1 MRMKIYNLLV
11 NRHYG
16 IQQRYHKFH
25 DKARG
30 FKKILSWFYLLWLN
44 LLYYVFF
51 CRFLDKYNEHM
62 PDYEKELIVDSS
74 ETYAFKQ
81 KFTKTPQWYIE
92 HLKEY
97 EFISFDI
104 FDTLIFR
111 PFSNPTD
118 VFYLLGEKLSFMDFK
133 RLRMEAEW
141 KARQKCFDKN
151 EHYEITLDDIWD
163 VLSRETGIDKEVGM
177 QAEIDLEVN
186 LCYANPFMK
195 QVYDAA
201 VAMGKH
207 VMIISDMY
215 IPADTMKKILDKNG
229 IAGYKKLYV
238 SCDYGKNKAGGD
250 LYEYVKEE
258 LKLSNDVSKIWAHV
272 GDNHNSDIINAKK
285 NNISTYHYPNIN
297 ENSDKYRPSD
307 MTPIIGGAYRG
318 IVNEHLYNGLNEFSM
333 EYEYGYV
340 YGGLFVLGYCSF
352 VHDYYVKN
360 NIDKLFFLSRDGDIL
375 KQVYDYL
382 YPDEATEYVYWSR
395 RSATKLM
402 ANYNKY
408 DYFRRFIHHKANGKY
423 TIESVLM
430 SMELDSIMHVLINT
444 TYEEDDDEQA
454 KKVKSNKEKKT
465 VIKLELSDTLTSSN
479 APKLQK
485 ILEKNWDKVLKV
497 YENEE
502 IGAKKYFK
510 DLTEG
515 CKKICAVDIGWAGSG
530 AISMSY
536 LLENV
541 WKFDCEL
548 TGIIAGTNSIHNFEI
563 DASETFLLNG
573 KLVSYMYS
581 WAHNRDL
588 FVKHDPN
595 KNYNVFWEL
604 LLSSPTKQ
612 FKGFG
617 FDRGTDEVLLKFGKL
632 DYNSEGMVEIQKGI
646 LDFVA
651 NYKKHFG
658 NFTYMFNISGR
669 DVYAPMIVAG
679 SYKERYLKVI
689 EKKFDLE
696 INVS

>member
-1 MRMKIYNLLV
+1 MKIYNALV

-51 CRFLDKYNEHM
+51 CRFLDRYNEHM
-62 PDYEKELIVDSS
+62 PDYEKELIYDSS
-74 ETYAFKQ
+74 ESYVFKQ
-81 KFTKTPQWYIE
+81 KFTKSPQWYIDK
-92 HLKEY
+92 LKNY
-97 EFISFDI
+97 DYISFDI

-111 PFSNPTD
+111 PFSKPTD

-133 RLRMEAEW
+133 RLRIEAEW
-141 KARQKCFDKN
+141 KARKLCFEKN

-163 VLSRETGIDKEVGM
+163 VLSKETGIDKEAGM

-186 LCYANPFMK
+186 MCYANPFMK
-195 QVYDAA
+195 QVFDALIE
-201 VAMGKH
+201 MDKH

-215 IPADTMKKILDKNG
+215 IPNDSMKKILDKNN
-229 IAGYKKLYV
+229 IKGYKKLYV

-250 LYEYVKEE
+250 LYEYVKDE
-258 LKLSNDVSKIWAHV
+258 LKLDGDVSKIWAHI
-272 GDNHNSDIINAKK
+272 GDNHNSDVKNAKK
-285 NNISTYHYPNIN
+285 NHISTYHYPNIN
-297 ENSDKYRPSD
+297 ENSDKYRPGD

-382 YPDEATEYVYWSR
+382 YPNDATVYVYWSR

-402 ANYNKY
+402 ANHNKY
-408 DYFRRFIHHKANGKY
+408 DYFRRFIHHKANGVY
-423 TIESVLM
+423 TIESILK
-430 SMELDSIMHVLINT
+430 SMELDSIMEVLINT
-444 TYEEDDDEQA
+444 VYEDDDSEQH
-454 KKVKSNKEKKT
+454 
-465 VIKLELSDTLTSSN
+465 KLENNKKDKKRATKLQFSDKLTSAN

-485 ILEKNWDKVLKV
+485 ILEANWDNVV
-497 YENEE
+497 NSYENEE
-502 IGAKKYFK
+502 IGAKKYFE
-510 DLTEG
+510 DLVAG
-515 CKKICAVDIGWAGSG
+515 CKKICAIDIGWAGSG

-536 LLENV
+536 LLEKV
-541 WKFDCEL
+541 WKFDCSL
-548 TGIIAGTNSIHNFEI
+548 TGIIAGTNTIHNFEP

-581 WAHNRDL
+581 QAHNRDL
-588 FVKHDPN
+588 LIKHDPN
-595 KNYNVFWEL
+595 KNYNVYWEL

-617 FDRGTDEVLLKFGKL
+617 FNESKKEVELKFGEL
-632 DYNSEGMVEIQKGI
+632 DYNPEGMMEIQKGI

-651 NYKKHFG
+651 NYKKHFEE
-658 NFTYMFNISGR
+658 FPYMFNISGR
-669 DVYAPMIVAG
+669 DVYAPMIVAS
-679 SYKERYLKVI
+679 SYKERYLKII
-689 EKKFDLE
+689 EKKFALE
-696 INVS
+696 VNVS

>member
-16 IQQRYHKFH
+16 IQQRYHRFH
-25 DKARG
+25 NKTRG
-30 FKKILSWFYLLWLN
+30 LKKVLSWVYLLWLN
-44 LLYYVFF
+44 LLYYVFL
-51 CRFLDKYNEHM
+51 CRFLDKYNEHTL
-62 PDYEKELIVDSS
+62 DYEKELIVDSS

-81 KFTKTPQWYIE
+81 KFTKTPQWYIDK
-92 HLKEY
+92 LKNY
-97 EFISFDI
+97 DYISFDI

-111 PFSNPTD
+111 PFSKPTD

-133 RLRMEAEW
+133 RLRVEAEW
-141 KARQKCFDKN
+141 KARKKCFDKN
-151 EHYEITLDDIWD
+151 EHYEITLEDIWD
-163 VLSRETGIDKEVGM
+163 VLSKETGIDKEVGM
-177 QAEIDLEVN
+177 QAEIDLEIN

-195 QVYDAA
+195 QVFDAL
-201 VAMGKH
+201 VTMGKR

-215 IPADTMKKILDKNG
+215 IPADTMKKILDKND
-229 IAGYKKLYV
+229 ITGYKKLYV
-238 SCDYGKNKAGGD
+238 SCDYGKNKAGGE
-250 LYEYVKEE
+250 LYKYVKDEF
-258 LKLSNDVSKIWAHV
+258 KLPGDVSKIWAHV
-272 GDNHNSDIINAKK
+272 GDNHNSDIKNANK
-285 NNISTYHYPNIN
+285 NNISPYHYPNIN
-297 ENSDKYRPSD
+297 ENFDKYRPSD

-352 VHDYYVKN
+352 VHDYCKKN

-382 YPDEATEYVYWSR
+382 YPDEAIEYVYWSR

-402 ANYNKY
+402 ANHNKY
-408 DYFRRFIHHKANGKY
+408 DYFRRFIHHKANGEY
-423 TIESVLM
+423 TIESVLK
-430 SMELDSIMHVLINT
+430 SMELDSIMDVLLST
-444 TYEEDDDEQA
+444 VCEDDKGEQN
-454 KKVKSNKEKKT
+454 NKEKRKREKNSI
-465 VIKLELSDTLTSSN
+465 IKLALGDKLTSSN

-530 AISMSY
+530 AISMSF
-536 LLENV
+536 LLEKV
-541 WKFDCEL
+541 WKFDCSL
-548 TGIIAGTNSIHNFEI
+548 TGIIAGTNTIHNFEP

-581 WAHNRDL
+581 QAHNRDL
-588 FVKHDPN
+588 LIKHDPN
-595 KNYNVFWEL
+595 KNYNVYWEL

-617 FDRGTDEVLLKFGKL
+617 FNESKKEVELKFGEL
-632 DYNSEGMVEIQKGI
+632 DYNPEGMMEIQKGI

-651 NYKKHFG
+651 NYKKHFEE
-658 NFTYMFNISGR
+658 FPYMFNISGR
-669 DVYAPMIVAG
+669 DVYAPMIVAS
-679 SYKERYLKVI
+679 SYKERYLKII
-689 EKKFDLE
+689 EKKFALE
-696 INVS
+696 VNVS